1 MKSITI
7 ILGILGI
14 LILAVVLS
22 GGVGTDCSKLKT
34 KNQCNNITEC
44 TDTPFCKFIFSEN

>member
-1 MKSITI
+1 MNLMTI
-7 ILGILGI
+7 ILGIGI
-14 LILAVVLS
+14 LIIAVVLLS

-44 TDTPFCKFIFSEN
+44 TDTPFCKLILSEN